1 MTRPALA
8 ILRVA
13 LSLVPL
19 ALTPVFAY
27 LLSHGDVNL
36 GGGEKDVI
44 VLIPWLLWS
53 LVFAVSSW
61 VFWWRGL
68 DLRISARR
76 AALAG
81 LAGLAIAV
89 LALLLY
95 GTLGLVRRS

>member
-13 LSLVPL
+13 LMLVPL

-27 LLSHGDVNL
+27 LLSHGEVNL

-53 LVFAVSSW
+53 LVFAISSG
-61 VFWWRGL
+61 VLWWRGH
-68 DLRISARR
+68 DLLASLQRS
-76 AALAG
+76 ALAG
-81 LAGLAIAV
+81 LAGLAIAF
-89 LALLLY
+89 LALVAY
-95 GTLGLVRRS
+95 GTLGSVL

>member
-13 LSLVPL
+13 LTLVPL

-27 LLSHGDVNL
+27 LLSHGDINL

-61 VFWWRGL
+61 LLWWRGH
-68 DLRISARR
+68 DLWASTRR
-76 AALAG
+76 SALAG
-81 LAGLAIAV
+81 LAGLAIAI
-89 LALLLY
+89 LALVAY
-95 GTLGLVRRS
+95 GTLRMVL